1 LARNLASPFALVA
14 NLRLGL
20 QQEVWLVLSCWHTL
34 ANVREYV
41 QVMCALVLNILMVL
55 FNEATLTFHF
65 LHPSIKVDLP
75 PFVNDFHSK
84 TKVAL
89 DQKTFISVL
98 AHSPCLSYV
107 GPLNMVYELLQY
119 YFILDD
125 FTSGFELFF

>member
-1 LARNLASPFALVA
+1 LAHNLANPFALVA
-14 NLRLGL
+14 SPRLGL
-20 QQEVWLVLSCWHTL
+20 RQEVWFVLFCWHTF

-41 QVMCALVLNILMVL
+41 KVMCALVLNILMVL
-55 FNEATLTFHF
+55 FNEATITFHF

-89 DQKTFISVL
+89 DQKTFISAL
-98 AHSPCLSYV
+98 THSPCLSCV
-107 GPLNMVYELLQY
+107 GLLNMVYELLQY